1 MVYKDLNIDN
11 VIKELDRGYREQQAM
26 LVMDAIERTRRIGA
40 INIEQTIYCMEH
52 EIREL
57 RDKLEYYRKAL
68 EEKEREEA
76 QGEIVKTRIQKV
88 VRTAPTQSGYWYTKE
103 RMQYLEKLLEEGYKV
118 MMCNK
123 IGNDLEYIVEK
134 EGE

>member
-1 MVYKDLNIDN
+1 MFCKQGEEEKYIEKR
-11 VIKELDRGYREQQAM
+11 KKQEM
-26 LVMDAIERTRRIGA
+26 LVDAINGA
-40 INIEQTIYCMEH
+40 SRKGAKSLEEIICIMEM

-57 RDKLEYYRKAL
+57 RNQLEYYRKEL
-68 EEKEREEA
+68 EEKEREQA
-76 QGEIVKTRIQKV
+76 QGGIVKTRIQKV

-103 RMQYLEKLLEEGYKV
+103 RMRYLEELLEEGYKV